1 MLCAKSKIKKCF
13 ARQFKISLNRVW
25 ALQLQNGKLH
35 HLYVALGFY
44 VAWDENDRYHKQQNR
59 IALCVSFYKNR
70 YINLYSLPL
79 QLDGIVIFLM
89 TKTFFEDHIT
99 ISFKRFHV
107 IYLNSLCY
115 RSINWIIIFF
125 DIDM

>member
-1 MLCAKSKIKKCF
+1 MP
-13 ARQFKISLNRVW
+13 
-25 ALQLQNGKLH
+25 
-35 HLYVALGFY
+35 FY
-44 VAWDENDRYHKQQNR
+44 
-59 IALCVSFYKNR
+59 VSFYKNR

>member
-13 ARQFKISLNRVW
+13 SRQFKISLNQVW
-25 ALQLQNGKLH
+25 GLPLLKGVLH
-35 HLYVALGFY
+35 HFY
-44 VAWDENDRYHKQQNR
+44 VSCAFYVIWDKD
-59 IALCVSFYKNR
+59 NR
-70 YINLYSLPL
+70 YKINKTESYLSRVYQPCYSLPL
-79 QLDGIVIFLM
+79 QLEGIVIFQM